1 LPSGI
6 TKYYEI
12 EKKGRL
18 EKNFDKKSK
27 PEKSDPANR
36 SSVTRLQPSAGLA
49 YRTMAKD
56 DLTGI
61 GELQALLGRG
71 TKFRGK
77 LTFEGRIRIDG
88 EFSGEVFSDDVLI
101 LGENAEVRAEI
112 EVGTLIVR
120 GGSLWGNVRANQLV
134 EIYAPSR
141 VFGDI
146 QTSQIFLDK
155 GVIFEGNCTML
166 EKETADES
174 KGEEDETR

>member
-1 LPSGI
+1 
-6 TKYYEI
+6 
-12 EKKGRL
+12 
-18 EKNFDKKSK
+18 
-27 PEKSDPANR
+27 
-36 SSVTRLQPSAGLA
+36 
-49 YRTMAKD
+49 MAKD

-61 GELQALLGRG
+61 GELHALLGRG
-71 TKFRGK
+71 TKFHGK

-112 EVGTLIVR
+112 DVGTLIVR
-120 GGSLWGNVRANQLV
+120 GGSLWGNVRASQLV

-155 GVIFEGNCTML
+155 GVVFEGNCTML
-166 EKETADES
+166 EKEAADNPRKE
-174 KGEEDETR
+174 GEKSE